1 MSDRVNIVDDD
12 EIDLLA
18 LFKTLLK
25 HAFAII
31 LTAAIFGFAAFG
43 FTKFLIS
50 PTYEATVS
58 FYVNNSSFAI
68 GATSFSISSSELSA
82 SNSLVDTYIFILNSR
97 TTLEEIIADTGV
109 DYKYDELAEMI
120 TSQPVNGTAGFNIT
134 VTSTKPMETELI
146 ANSIAKIL
154 PERIVEI
161 VDGSSVRIV
170 DYAII
175 PSHRAG
181 PSYTKNTAIGLLA
194 GGFLACAIVV
204 VSSIVED
211 KKNAVIQNADELKSL
226 FSNIPVIGII
236 PDLNYEPKKGNYYSS
251 YYGAGRRGAK

>member
-18 LFKTLLK
+18 LFKTLLQ

-43 FTKFLIS
+43 FTKFLVS
-50 PTYEATVS
+50 PTYEATAS

-109 DYKYDELAEMI
+109 SYKYDELAKMI
-120 TSQPVNGTAGFNIT
+120 NTTQVKGTAGFNVT

-175 PSHRAG
+175 PSHCAG
-181 PSYTKNTAIGLLA
+181 PSYTKNTAMGLLA

-204 VSSIVED
+204 GKSLIED
-211 KKNAVIQNADELKSL
+211 KKNAVIKDAEELKGL
-226 FSNIPVIGII
+226 FKDIPVIGII
-236 PDLNYEPKKGNYYSS
+236 PDLNYEPKKGYYYSS
-251 YYGAGRRGAK
+251 YYGAGKKEAK

>member
-1 MSDRVNIVDDD
+1 MSDKVNIVEDDV
-12 EIDLLA
+12 IDLVA
-18 LFKTLLK
+18 LFKTLLNN
-25 HAFAII
+25 AFAII
-31 LTAAIFGFAAFG
+31 LSAALVGFAAFG
-43 FTKFLIS
+43 VTKFFIS

-97 TTLEEIIADTGV
+97 TTLEEIISDTGV
-109 DYKYDELAEMI
+109 SYTYGDLEKMI
-120 TSQPVNGTAGFNIT
+120 TAQPVKGTAGFNIT

-146 ANSIAKIL
+146 ANSIARIL

-181 PSYTKNTAIGLLA
+181 PSYTKNTVIGLLA
-194 GGFLACAIVV
+194 GGILACAIVAAKSLLEDNRKAV
-204 VSSIVED
+204 VQDAE
-211 KKNAVIQNADELKSL
+211 ELKRL
-226 FSNIPVIGII
+226 FKDIPVIGIL
-236 PDLNYEPKKGNYYSS
+236 PDLNYEAKKGYYYSS
-251 YYGAGRRGAK
+251 YYGAGRKEAK